1 MTVRA
6 HWYGPEDG
14 PLVVLVHG
22 LGGSHRVWRSVI
34 PLLHDDVRVLAVDL
48 VGTGDVAAQGAELAE
63 LLVELSGGRRAV
75 IVGHSRGGLV
85 AVAAAEHRAE
95 VVRRLVL
102 INTPPTVAGRLT
114 ARSGTEQL
122 LRLPV
127 VGGLLWKLADTGRI
141 RAGLATAVAPGAD
154 VPSVLVADLQAT
166 PHADFVAAT
175 TSVDSYVAEA
185 PLSQRLSRLP
195 DTIELDVVF
204 GLLDR
209 RVDAGIAAAE
219 TQEVAHAHWLPL
231 PGSGHTPPLEDP
243 TAVAGFVRDALTEEM
258 P

>member
-1 MTVRA
+1 VTIRA

-22 LGGSHRVWRSVI
+22 LGGSHRAWRSVI

-48 VGTGDVAAQGAELAE
+48 VGTDDVAAQGAALAD
-63 LLVELSGGRRAV
+63 LLGGRPAV

-85 AVAAAEHRAE
+85 AVAAAEHRATL
-95 VVRRLVL
+95 VRRLIL
-102 INTPPTVAGRLT
+102 INTPPTVAGRMT

-127 VGGLLWKLADTGRI
+127 VGGLLWKLADTGRL
-141 RAGLATAVAPGAD
+141 RAGLATAVAPGAA

-166 PHADFVAAT
+166 THADFVAAT
-175 TSVDSYVAEA
+175 TSVDSYVTEA

-195 DTIELDVVF
+195 ESVGVDVVF

-209 RVDAGIAAAE
+209 RVDADVAAAE
-219 TQEVAHAHWLPL
+219 TQKVARARWLPL
-231 PGSGHTPPLEDP
+231 TGSGHTPPLEDP
-243 TAVAGFVRDALTEEM
+243 TAVARVVRDAVTEEM